1 MISFL
6 WAWWSINEFN
16 KSRACITA
24 RASEHKA
31 EAIVEKEGRM
41 TF

>member
-1 MISFL
+1 MISFV
-6 WAWWSINEFN
+6 WAWWIINEFN
-16 KSRACITA
+16 ITA

-41 TF
+41 TFLDN